1 MNAKM
6 IVRGK
11 DRTCSMLEPV
21 HLAANKIGLNEVEI
35 GLSDGRRP
43 PSLPI
48 PSTPPFVVS
57 FTKLACRI
65 DVNPRAIPY
74 ARPLGRR

>member
-1 MNAKM
+1 M

-21 HLAANKIGLNEVEI
+21 HLAANKIGFNEVEI

-43 PSLPI
+43 PSLPDALNAVI
-48 PSTPPFVVS
+48 
-57 FTKLACRI
+57 
-65 DVNPRAIPY
+65 
-74 ARPLGRR
+74 RR